1 MIGKFSNQRPI
12 VGSKVLENYN
22 FLHKIS
28 KTKSDK
34 KRNDLLKNSKPI
46 ELLTLVEIA
55 KNIKNNK
62 AGYKFHK
69 KSFNR
74 LAPYAECIRKLSR
87 AKSEKAARNLV
98 IQNGSGFLPSLL
110 IPVLAEAAQQIIS
123 RYIKK

>member
-1 MIGKFSNQRPI
+1 
-12 VGSKVLENYN
+12 
-22 FLHKIS
+22 
-28 KTKSDK
+28 
-34 KRNDLLKNSKPI
+34 
-46 ELLTLVEIA
+46 LLTLVEIA

-74 LAPYAECIRKLSR
+74 LTPYAECIRKLSR

-123 RYIKK
+123 RYVKK